1 MININ
6 LSADTILLISIA
18 VNVVLVM
25 AIVAIYVYQKK
36 ISFNLQVA
44 NEELKNAPQIRARAE
59 KILEDAKAKSQ
70 EIINQAVSLNSQ
82 STQSLNQALEK
93 ATNEQ
98 IMAYKQALENGKGE
112 SVKTLNNISKDIQ
125 NAALEEVQAFKNNL
139 QQEVAKSQLE
149 VQKRLEADFK
159 SVDVQVEEYKKKR
172 LAQIEGELNQILAKV
187 TEDLLG
193 KSLRISD
200 HQELVMKSLQ
210 EAKQKNVF

>member
-18 VNVVLVM
+18 INVILVV
-25 AIVAIYVYQKK
+25 AVVAIYVYQKK
-36 ISFNLQVA
+36 ISFKLQVA

-70 EIINQAVSLNSQ
+70 EIISQAVTLNSQ
-82 STQSLNQALEK
+82 SMQSLNQALEK

-112 SVKTLNNISKDIQ
+112 SVKTLSNISKDIQ

-159 SVDVQVEEYKKKR
+159 SVDTQVEEYKKKR
-172 LAQIEGELNQILAKV
+172 LTEVEAELNQILAKV